1 MESRN
6 TDTYSLNTP
15 FLRLEDENNDHGIDV
30 SMDEESIFKRG
41 IALIWIKMNKF
52 DSSLQKSTNFYLP
65 VMI

>member
-41 IALIWIKMNKF
+41 IALI
-52 DSSLQKSTNFYLP
+52 
-65 VMI
+65 

>member
-15 FLRLEDENNDHGIDV
+15 FLRLEDENNDHGIDG

-41 IALIWIKMNKF
+41 IALI
-52 DSSLQKSTNFYLP
+52 
-65 VMI
+65 